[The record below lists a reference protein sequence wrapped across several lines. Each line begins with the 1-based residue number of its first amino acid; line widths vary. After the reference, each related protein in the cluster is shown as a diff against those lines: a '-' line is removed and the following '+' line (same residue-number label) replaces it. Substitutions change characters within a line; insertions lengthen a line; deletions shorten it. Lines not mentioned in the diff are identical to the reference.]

1 MGLGLG
7 SREHFNYSPD
17 GKVLDTSL
25 RTYKLMH
32 YAETPQYLVGFV
44 ETPQVDS
51 PYEARGLAEHGIIGI
66 PAALANALSVAAGV
80 EIDELPIVPE
90 TIWRIKTGGVHDSF

>member
-7 SREHFNYSPD
+7 SREYFQYGPA

-32 YAETPQYLVGFV
+32 FGQTPRYLVGFV
-44 ETPQVDS
+44 ETPNLDG
-51 PYEARGLAEHGIIGI
+51 PYGARGLGEHGIIGM
-66 PAALANALSVAAGV
+66 PAALANALSAAAGV
-80 EIDELPIVPE
+80 QLDELPIVPE
-90 TIWRIKTGGVHDSF
+90 KIWLAVTGGKL